1 LSIEE
6 AMVARFA
13 GVARSGSLQLNMKM
27 LVGYPQRKLTDASRL
42 GTPAVLNDK
51 TRLPANRTHTQRH
64 RIMKQML
71 GLWRDTWWL
80 WTAFLVLT
88 AVFSLLVG
96 SFFLLLLPCLPV
108 PFVYFAFN
116 RYDSDGNE
124 KSDLG
129 S

>member
-1 LSIEE
+1 
-6 AMVARFA
+6 MARAPNYLPVMPDYSQFA
-13 GVARSGSLQLNMKM
+13 R
-27 LVGYPQRKLTDASRL
+27 
-42 GTPAVLNDK
+42 
-51 TRLPANRTHTQRH
+51 NRTRIKRH
-64 RIMKQML
+64 RFMKQML

-80 WTAFLVLT
+80 WTAFLVMT
-88 AVFSLLVG
+88 VAFSFLLG